1 MKTIFALITGV
12 GILFLSSCTDY
23 GYYGSYS
30 TYGSSSA
37 YNSVSLGF
45 VSTEYSRWA
54 YDPYRRSYY
63 DYSCGR
69 YYNHHSRCYYTSKPH
84 RYSSPVYPHG
94 YRHGRRL
101 SCPTYLPKHS
111 GSSYSSHYG
120 SGGTPRAYAS
130 SYRSRSTGLFGSSL
144 LGKSSSSSHR
154 GHYES
159 SGRSSSYGSSYR
171 GSTSSSC
178 SSSRPS
184 GASSSSD
191 YSGSSRG
198 SSSSS
203 GRSSSSRGSAT
214 PSYKMPVAP
223 PSRQLIQ
230 TRPSTRP
237 STPAPR
243 IQSPPSSRL
252 EVARQSSSRSMRT
265 VPTSV
270 STSRISRSSSSS
282 PSRSSA
288 AGRSSSGGRSGGRGG
303 Q

>member
-54 YDPYRRSYY
+54 YDPYCRSYY
-63 DYSCGR
+63 DHSCGR

-101 SCPTYLPKHS
+101 SCPTYLPRHS
-111 GSSYSSHYG
+111 SSSYSSHHG
-120 SGGTPRAYAS
+120 SGGTPRAYPS

-154 GHYES
+154 GHDES
-159 SGRSSSYGSSYR
+159 SGRSSSYR
-171 GSTSSSC
+171 GSTSSSY

-184 GASSSSD
+184 GASSSSY

-203 GRSSSSRGSAT
+203 GRSSSSRGSST

-223 PSRQLIQ
+223 PSRQSIQ
-230 TRPSTRP
+230 PRPSIRP

-243 IQSPPSSRL
+243 IQSPPSGRL
-252 EVARQSSSRSMRT
+252 EVARQSSSRTMRT
-265 VPTSV
+265 VPTSIP
-270 STSRISRSSSSS
+270 TSRSSRSSSSS
-282 PSRSSA
+282 PS
-288 AGRSSSGGRSGGRGG
+288 RSSSGGRSGGRGG